1 MAELLHIS
9 MIGLILLASFGS
21 SGLSCWMQRRPVE
34 RRPALWTFDQL
45 LGNVRSMEPSFS
57 VSMVVADCNEE
68 DTIEAITHERMR
80 CHERE

>member
-21 SGLSCWMQRRPVE
+21 SGLSYWMQRRPVE

-45 LGNVRSMEPSFS
+45 LGNVRPMEPPFS
-57 VSMVVADCNEE
+57 VSMVVADCSLGGHYRS
-68 DTIEAITHERMR
+68 DHA
-80 CHERE
+80 